1 MAKTESLVSYAAQ
14 SLSLLLGIWMGK
26 SPSFSR
32 LFFSFFFYILARL
45 FFFFHRSIIWSLM
58 ISIFFLFSS
67 YFFIDPTSFFSSL
80 LPTCVEKKNR
90 TKQLTGIIWRLIGEW
105 LIFPQFF
112 FQVVCVCVC
121 HIYPKPPQKG
131 ISIIRLVHQA
141 SNDITQQA
149 RNSFHN
155 CHYKYTS
162 HLPLFGV
169 AINKDRSNPSME

>member
-1 MAKTESLVSYAAQ
+1 MN
-14 SLSLLLGIWMGK
+14 GK
-26 SPSFSR
+26 ITIIFST
-32 LFFSFFFYILARL
+32 L
-45 FFFFHRSIIWSLM
+45 FFFFFLYFGPSLFLFPPFHHLIVDDFYLLLILLLLFHRSHV
-58 ISIFFLFSS
+58 FFLFSS
-67 YFFIDPTSFFSSL
+67 SYL
-80 LPTCVEKKNR
+80 CGKKNR